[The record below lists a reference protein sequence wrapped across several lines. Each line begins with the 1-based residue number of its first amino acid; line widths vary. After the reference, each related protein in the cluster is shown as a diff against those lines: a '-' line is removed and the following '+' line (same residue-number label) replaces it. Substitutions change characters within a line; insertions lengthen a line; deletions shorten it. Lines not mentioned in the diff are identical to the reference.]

1 MVSFHGQW
9 VWEFF
14 SNGMDDSFVWSLL
27 FNIVRKSCVRAQLCF
42 LPQTSSFLKSVFFCF
57 LIAFSALE
65 SKIGNSVVMARFIKI
80 GCVLGCGF
88 SEAWYRTFFM
98 KKIVTLTSVPCENNL
113 CPIMNLLIMNWII
126 SFIFKDNWSS
136 YVCTPETNFGIC
148 SRMHVHV
155 PHVQW
160 DICEHDHTCVPM
172 CMHFEVVFQL
182 CSKFCEFFTKE
193 VKTYL
198 FKRLENDIRW
208 LFWVCRVYACC
219 CLIFYVTR
227 NRLHEYWIKKMY
239 RTLLWVTGPFSLCF
253 NISSLPKVE
262 VWCSFLFI
270 QEEQHCF
277 SVILRLLFAH
287 PTVVWDRMSVTVVHS
302 QFYKYKD
309 RPERNKETIPHSYL
323 WGLQRKLLG
332 KCGTEFQKLCWYF
345 V

>member
-1 MVSFHGQW
+1 MSSFCTILLKPNVRFSAAWWAFMVNGYGNFSQMVWMTASSGQ
-9 VWEFF
+9 F
-14 SNGMDDSFVWSLL
+14 SLTLYASLGLSFVYVLNCAFFRRLVL
-27 FNIVRKSCVRAQLCF
+27 F
-42 LPQTSSFLKSVFFCF
+42 VFFCF
-57 LIAFSALE
+57 LIAFPALE

-227 NRLHEYWIKKMY
+227 NRLHVSIELRKC
-239 RTLLWVTGPFSLCF
+239 TGHYC
-253 NISSLPKVE
+253 E
-262 VWCSFLFI
+262 
-270 QEEQHCF
+270 
-277 SVILRLLFAH
+277 
-287 PTVVWDRMSVTVVHS
+287 
-302 QFYKYKD
+302 
-309 RPERNKETIPHSYL
+309 
-323 WGLQRKLLG
+323 
-332 KCGTEFQKLCWYF
+332 
-345 V
+345 

>member
-1 MVSFHGQW
+1 M
-9 VWEFF
+9 
-14 SNGMDDSFVWSLL
+14 LL
-27 FNIVRKSCVRAQLCF
+27 PHILCHKE
-42 LPQTSSFLKSVFFCF
+42 QT
-57 LIAFSALE
+57 
-65 SKIGNSVVMARFIKI
+65 
-80 GCVLGCGF
+80 
-88 SEAWYRTFFM
+88 
-98 KKIVTLTSVPCENNL
+98 
-113 CPIMNLLIMNWII
+113 
-126 SFIFKDNWSS
+126 
-136 YVCTPETNFGIC
+136 
-148 SRMHVHV
+148 
-155 PHVQW
+155 
-160 DICEHDHTCVPM
+160 
-172 CMHFEVVFQL
+172 
-182 CSKFCEFFTKE
+182 
-193 VKTYL
+193 
-198 FKRLENDIRW
+198 
-208 LFWVCRVYACC
+208 AC
-219 CLIFYVTR
+219 
-227 NRLHEYWIKKMY
+227 EYWIKKMY